1 MPYLGIVTVIRMTEL
16 RAEPLSVDEI
26 QAVAADPAAG
36 AVVVFAGAVRDHDH
50 GRGVTALSYSAHP
63 SAAAELSRVAEKI
76 AASYPVV
83 SLAVAH
89 RTGDLQIGDL
99 AVVAAVGAA
108 HRQVAFEACL
118 ALIDELKATVPIW
131 KHQLFADGTSEWV
144 NGA

>member
-1 MPYLGIVTVIRMTEL
+1 MPYLGIVTVIRMTEM

-26 QAVAADPAAG
+26 QAIAADPAAG

-76 AASYPVV
+76 AASHQIV

-99 AVVAAVGAA
+99 AVVAAVGAG
-108 HRQVAFEACL
+108 HRQVAFEACH